1 MGMLGLCCRAMMLN
15 FAMILGQTTSGQG
28 TERCGISKL
37 LCVCVCVLYAVKIQI
52 PER

>member
-1 MGMLGLCCRAMMLN
+1 MGMLGLCCHAMMLN

-37 LCVCVCVLYAVKIQI
+37 LCVCVLYAVKIQI
-52 PER
+52 LER